1 MEKFMEDHVVS
12 WSREVHGKV
21 HGKSCGELIYRK
33 TCLDRGI
40 EVERL
45 RGVYMYIC
53 VYGAPYEFLA
63 YATNPSNSNI

>member
-1 MEKFMEDHVVS
+1 MEDHVVS

-21 HGKSCGELIYRK
+21 HGKSCGDSSYRK
-33 TCLDRGI
+33 TCLDRVY
-40 EVERL
+40 EVADL
-45 RGVYMYIC
+45 RRVYMCIC